1 MKTREILSIVA
12 LGLLGVCLLCGL
24 AKMAMKGDK
33 AKQSC
38 DHVCSLSLFVA
49 VVLLGVSQLVKE
61 TEKYGQTSKLTG
73 CQTVKYDDWINAGH
87 PDAWDSG
94 NGCSDHKGPCGC
106 NPPYGGPNAEPNY
119 CEAPKQWSQKPPNKN
134 AKPYCMSN

>member
-24 AKMAMKGDK
+24 AKMAMKGPK

-38 DHVCSLSLFVA
+38 DQICSLSLFVA

-61 TEKYGQTSKLTG
+61 TEKYGQTSKLEG
-73 CQTVKYDDWINAGH
+73 CQTVKYDEWINAGK

-94 NGCSDHKGPCGC
+94 NGCPPHGSEGPCGC
-106 NPPYGGPNAEPNY
+106 NTSEPNW
-119 CEAPKQWSQKPPNKN
+119 CEAPDNWSQNKN

>member
-1 MKTREILSIVA
+1 MKTQEILSIVA

-24 AKMAMKGDK
+24 AKMAMKRDK

-73 CQTVKYDDWINAGH
+73 CQTVKYDDWKNAGE
-87 PDAWDSG
+87 PSAWDSG
-94 NGCSDHKGPCGC
+94 NGCSDQGPCGC
-106 NPPYGGPNAEPNY
+106 NGGEPNY
-119 CEAPKQWSQKPPNKN
+119 CEAPDHWSKKPLNKN
-134 AKPYCMSN
+134 ATPYCMPN